1 MTSLEIAVSTIVMLL
16 IYNMLVNMVFIL
28 KAHYYQILYIHFLK
42 NKRRDILRKTDQ
54 IKRVLDVAR
63 VNRKYHHK
71 TENKT
76 LVIDLIDNMAV
87 DQSKK
92 EVYLHELTHNLFEDA
107 KKYYIERAMFFC
119 NLNFFKQ
126 ALFL

>member
-1 MTSLEIAVSTIVMLL
+1 MTSLEIAVSTIVLLL

-76 LVIDLIDNMAV
+76 QNIDLIDNMAV
-87 DQSKK
+87 DQSK

-119 NLNFFKQ
+119 GLDFYKQ

>member
-1 MTSLEIAVSTIVMLL
+1 MTSLEIAVSTIVILL

-28 KAHYYQILYIHFLK
+28 KAHYYQILYVHFLK

-54 IKRVLDVAR
+54 IKRVLDVAG
-63 VNRKYHHK
+63 VNHKYHHK

-87 DQSKK
+87 DQSK
-92 EVYLHELTHNLFEDA
+92 EVFLHELTHNLFESA
-107 KKYYIERAMFFC
+107 KKYYVERAIFFC
-119 NLNFFKQ
+119 GLDFYKQ